1 MGMESFWRSALE
13 HIYYIRQ
20 ELYAFLANFN
30 SIYKR
35 VSVFLNLNVLFFVGK
50 GVSIVLDVLFA
61 VVGVFPDD
69 EVYLAPLL

>member
-1 MGMESFWRSALE
+1 M
-13 HIYYIRQ
+13 YYIRQ
-20 ELYAFLANFN
+20 ELYAFLANLN